1 MKKILL
7 ILCAIL
13 PYADF
18 RVRPYSLEMTLDN
31 ICKYYDWNWWKQSG
45 NLYKIKLYEY
55 PRRHEQEGKMML
67 DWLSSLYSNKEQ
79 VCHSPVP

>member
-18 RVRPYSLEMTLDN
+18 RVRPYSLEM
-31 ICKYYDWNWWKQSG
+31 
-45 NLYKIKLYEY
+45 
-55 PRRHEQEGKMML
+55 ML